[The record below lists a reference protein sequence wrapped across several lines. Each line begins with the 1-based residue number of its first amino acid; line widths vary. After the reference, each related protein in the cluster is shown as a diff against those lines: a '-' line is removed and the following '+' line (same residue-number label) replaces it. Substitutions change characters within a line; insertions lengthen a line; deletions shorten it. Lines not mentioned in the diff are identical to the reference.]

1 MKRRR
6 LNQSAD
12 VRWAQAIG
20 HLQSPM
26 ADAQL
31 EAIFHGLAD
40 PVIGAARSAY
50 FVPAAGAV
58 RDAPKVQALIALAH
72 I

>member
-31 EAIFHGLAD
+31 EAIYDLAD

-50 FVPAAGAV
+50 FVPAAGAL